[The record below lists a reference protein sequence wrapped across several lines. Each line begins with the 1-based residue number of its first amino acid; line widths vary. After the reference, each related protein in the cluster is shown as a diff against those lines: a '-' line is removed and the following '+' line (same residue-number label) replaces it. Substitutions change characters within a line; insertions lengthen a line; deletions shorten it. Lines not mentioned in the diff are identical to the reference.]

1 MDLFETIQK
10 LAAVPAVSGFEH
22 AAGRRAALLLERY
35 ADTVQ
40 IDALGNVLGVRHA
53 ARPGGG
59 CILLDAHIDEIGMIV
74 TGYAGDFLRF
84 ETVGGVDPRMLP
96 AREVRVLTDP
106 PMRGVITCLPPH
118 VQTAEEMERAIPKDK
133 LYIDLGIQ
141 DAPARV
147 PVGTPIVYDAD
158 CVRLQND
165 RISGRALDDRA
176 GFAALLLTLEL
187 LRGRKLALD
196 VVVMGSVQEEVGC
209 AAMLSI
215 IKQELPFDTWFTF
228 TVQEEVGLRG
238 ATVAAQRLLPDRA
251 LILEG
256 TTAADIPG
264 MEGQRAVCLAGGGA
278 VLGCMDRATIYDRAM
293 FEALRALADAN
304 GIPWQIKRMI
314 AGGTD
319 AGIFHKTGAGARV
332 ASISVPVRYIHSPA
346 SVAAVSDLRALETL
360 AHLFITSEEGA
371 VCSC

>member
-35 ADTVQ
+35 ADAVQ

-141 DAPARV
+141 NAAARV
-147 PVGTPIVYDAD
+147 PVGTPVVYDAD

-165 RISGRALDDRA
+165 MISGRALDDRA

-209 AAMLSI
+209 RGAKVGSYTVNPDFAIAVDVTHGTTPDAGKPRTFDCGSGVAIGIGPNIRRDLSGALQKLAADKKIPHTLEVMEGETGTNAWPIQVARQGIPTGLLSI
-215 IKQELPFDTWFTF
+215 P
-228 TVQEEVGLRG
+228 LRYMHTPIETLCEQDIR
-238 ATVAAQRLLPDRA
+238 ATARLLAEYIIQLSGEVSRRA
-251 LILEG
+251 
-256 TTAADIPG
+256 
-264 MEGQRAVCLAGGGA
+264 
-278 VLGCMDRATIYDRAM
+278 
-293 FEALRALADAN
+293 
-304 GIPWQIKRMI
+304 
-314 AGGTD
+314 
-319 AGIFHKTGAGARV
+319 
-332 ASISVPVRYIHSPA
+332 
-346 SVAAVSDLRALETL
+346 
-360 AHLFITSEEGA
+360 
-371 VCSC
+371 